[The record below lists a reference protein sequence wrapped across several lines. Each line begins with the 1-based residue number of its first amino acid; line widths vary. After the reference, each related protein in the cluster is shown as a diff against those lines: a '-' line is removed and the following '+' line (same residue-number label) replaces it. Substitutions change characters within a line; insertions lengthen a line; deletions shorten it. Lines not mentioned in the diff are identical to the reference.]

1 MSKTFEKQKFRSG
14 QESKNGGYQNDS
26 EETQFL
32 KTLKNPVAQ
41 PESSQKPSALTTL
54 ENRFGKLLVPNVED
68 IVERIKH
75 YKFLWVDSGAM
86 LFCLDSGL
94 LWERGGWKHELKNQS
109 VPECLEHLQH
119 AVDFGAWR
127 LPSRIELVKFARRP
141 KNPYR
146 DGPNYLLFSN
156 SYWHAKDGVVD
167 LEDGFLDITVSPR
180 PAYFL
185 PVNDAFKG
193 NLNAFVNQA
202 VKAGWL
208 IQDALVDGG
217 AALLNGEPD
226 LQARLQ
232 HIDTRSA
239 RLPLLDA
246 AQFTDP
252 NKGLWEFW
260 GLDPQ
265 ELQKL
270 GVRARNPVADL
281 RDCNVAIDFGTSSTV
296 VAYDDNGTHK
306 LLRIGVT
313 DFHEAVKAAHYENPT
328 VLEFVDFAAMLK
340 PWRSEAYRPSV
351 AWDDVRCSH
360 EALHNFRNNDTKP
373 EVVASVLT
381 KIKQWALR
389 EGDGTRVRLTDRKEG
404 KRIEHELAPLTLR
417 QPVKGRPLEVSE
429 TDPFDPIELY
439 AWFLG
444 LTINWRGRGLFLRY
458 YMTFPVAYQ
467 NEVKD
472 RVLASF
478 RRGLQRSLPA
488 TLVTQPEFEQFVVE
502 ERASEPAAYAATA
515 LRCLN
520 IEPTADGVAY
530 AVFDFGGGTTD
541 FDFGYYRLPTETEAD
556 DDGWETVF
564 EHFGSGGDAF
574 LGGENLLEHLAYL
587 TFRHNIE
594 VCRKQK
600 CAFTKPMDAQ
610 DFPGSELF
618 LERTQAAV
626 TNTLM
631 LVAKL
636 RTFWE
641 TGETSNKT
649 GVEKI
654 ELLGRDGKKVPCEL
668 LIPFDALKKF
678 LQERIEVGIRNF
690 YAALKKAFADG
701 RPQQVQVLLAGN
713 ASRSK
718 SVQGF
723 FGLLDAKDPLQA
735 LKSRTDEL
743 LADLFGKQLPAFT
756 VHPPLQSD
764 ASDVY
769 RPTGKTGVALGLLL
783 LCPGSSTLVINHT
796 IRNSIGDASFLHYI
810 GRIRMGKFHV
820 CLPQG
825 APYQQWVELGPVRER
840 VFYLVHSQE
849 SRAHLGEMKEGESGL
864 QQMRIDLAGSTT
876 GLRVYGRAVS
886 PHEIDLCTAVSAE
899 AAENGQMENLRRI
912 KLG

>member
-1 MSKTFEKQKFRSG
+1 MWVF
-14 QESKNGGYQNDS
+14 S
-26 EETQFL
+26 ENKEEVAVT
-32 KTLKNPVAQ
+32 PVA
-41 PESSQKPSALTTL
+41 SAQVATNQ
-54 ENRFGKLLVPNVED
+54 ENVE
-68 IVERIKH
+68 VLRVLSERYASLMAPDVAGTIAVLKKC
-75 YKFLWVDSGAM
+75 KFLWVTAGADADA
-86 LFCLDSGL
+86 LLLDVATGL
-94 LWERGGWKHELKNQS
+94 LWDARFKQNDYDGRITWDSASNLSIPNS
-109 VPECLEHLQH
+109 LQKIQQTTNH
-119 AVDFGAWR
+119 GTWR
-127 LPSRIELVKFARRP
+127 LPSRNEIVKLAQQP
-141 KNPYR
+141 GSPYR
-146 DGPNYLLFSN
+146 SGAKFRLFATSFWLVN
-156 SYWHAKDGVVD
+156 EGVVNLNEYD
-167 LEDGFLDITVSPR
+167 CSVSER
-180 PAYFL
+180 RGRLLA
-185 PVNDAFKG
+185 VNDAFKN
-193 NLNAFVNQA
+193 NLEAFAIHGAQYGWVAREVEGTSIVDLLTSMKSKPNLQMRFQA
-202 VKAGWL
+202 
-208 IQDALVDGG
+208 
-217 AALLNGEPD
+217 
-226 LQARLQ
+226 
-232 HIDTRSA
+232 IDTRSA

-246 AQFTDP
+246 AQYSDP

-260 GLDPQ
+260 GQDPQ

-281 RDCNVAIDFGTSSTV
+281 RDGNVAIDFGTSSTV

-313 DFHEAVKAAHYENPT
+313 DFYEAVKAAHYENPT
-328 VLEFVDFAAMLK
+328 VLEFVDIAAMLK
-340 PWRSEAYRPSV
+340 PWRAEAYRPSV

-417 QPVKGRPLEVSE
+417 QPVKGRALEVCE
-429 TDPFDPIELY
+429 NDPFDPIELY

-467 NEVKD
+467 REVKEK
-472 RVLASF
+472 VLASF

-488 TLVTQPEFEQFVVE
+488 TLVTQPEFEKFVVE

-515 LRCLN
+515 LGCLN
-520 IEPTADGVAY
+520 IEPTPEGVAY

-541 FDFGYYRLPTETEAD
+541 FDFGYYRLPTEAEVGPED
-556 DDGWETVF
+556 MEIVF
-564 EHFGSGGDAF
+564 EHFGNGGEKY
-574 LGGENLLEHLAYL
+574 LGGENLLDHLAYL

-600 CAFTKPMDAQ
+600 IAFTKPQGVQ

-618 LERTQAAV
+618 LDRTQAAA

-636 RTFWE
+636 RSFWE

-654 ELLGRDGKKVPCEL
+654 DLLGRDGKKVPCEL
-668 LIPFDALKKF
+668 SLPFDALNKF
-678 LQERIEVGIRNF
+678 LEERIELGIHNF
-690 YAALKKAFADG
+690 YAALKKAFADEL
-701 RPQQVQVLLAGN
+701 PQQVQVLLAGN

-718 SVQGF
+718 IVQGF
-723 FGLLDAKDPLQA
+723 FGLLEANDPLQV
-735 LKSRTDEL
+735 LKSRTDEF
-743 LADLFGKQLPAFT
+743 LATLFGKQLPVFT

-764 ASDVY
+764 ESDVY
-769 RPTGKTGVALGLLL
+769 RPTGKTGVALGLLR
-783 LCPGSSTLVINHT
+783 LCPGSSTLVINHAT
-796 IRNSIGDASFLHYI
+796 SNAIGDASFLHYI
-810 GRIRMGKFHV
+810 GRIRMSKFHV

-825 APYQQWVELGPVRER
+825 APYQKWVELGPVRER
-840 VFYLVHSQE
+840 VFYLIHSQE

-864 QQMRIDLAGSTT
+864 QQRRIDLAGSTT

-886 PHEIDLCTAVSAE
+886 PHEIELCTAASVE
-899 AAENGQMENLRRI
+899 AAENGQFENLRKI